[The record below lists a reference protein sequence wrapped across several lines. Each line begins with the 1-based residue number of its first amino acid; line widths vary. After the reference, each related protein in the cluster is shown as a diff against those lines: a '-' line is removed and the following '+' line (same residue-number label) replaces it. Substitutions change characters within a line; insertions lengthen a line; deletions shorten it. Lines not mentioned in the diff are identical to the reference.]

1 MCVVKSVHAK
11 GHVTA
16 ALEALQE
23 ITYSAKKAT
32 TTDTTK
38 QGHQD

>member
-1 MCVVKSVHAK
+1 MCAVTSAKTKS
-11 GHVTA
+11 HVTT

-23 ITYSAKKAT
+23 IIHSAKKAT
-32 TTDTTK
+32 TPYTTK